1 MLKYKLNNTLDI
13 QKTNMELMLN
23 IIKSSIKSY

>member
-1 MLKYKLNNTLDI
+1 MLKYKSNNTLDI